1 MITLTGIKASEGIVI
16 GKALIIDKR
25 ILNVKRRNI
34 DPSEVENEIEK
45 LKKAVNE
52 TEKYMLSVKE
62 MTNEDL
68 ASGHQFIFDVYL
80 MLLKDDM
87 LIGGTERYIKEHL
100 VNAEYALSVVSGHFI
115 KLFSN
120 AKDEYLKERKND
132 IKHIVKKLLNFMVDK
147 GYESISN
154 FKEDLIII
162 AHDLSPYE
170 VAHFYKNSVKGFALD
185 MGSKTSHT
193 SIILRAMGIP
203 AVVGLEN
210 ATYIVSNDDT
220 VIVDGLAGKVIV
232 DPDEET
238 LLQYKVKE
246 KGYLNF
252 VEKLSKLK
260 DKEVLTKDN
269 VKINLFANVEIN
281 DEISIALDYNSQG
294 IGLYRTEFF
303 YLEKGDMPEDEQF
316 EILKEAANLIKNK
329 ELTIRTFD
337 LGGEKLSDLLPH
349 PDENNPVLGLRAI
362 RYSLRF
368 KDFFKKQIR
377 AILRT
382 SAFGNI
388 KIMFPMISGIEEI
401 DQAKSLLQECK
412 DELRKKGIAFDENI
426 KVGIMVEL
434 PSLALISDLA
444 AQEVD
449 FFSVGTNDLI
459 QYTLGI
465 DRNNEYVAYL
475 YRPSHPAVLT
485 LLKNII
491 DSANK
496 FNIDATVCGEMAGDP
511 MYIPV
516 LIGLGYTNLS
526 MSPSQLLKAKL
537 LISQIDTKDC
547 KELLNDMLTCKYA
560 KKAEE
565 KLKDFLSKYTHDLY
579 LN

>member
-62 MTNEDL
+62 MTTEDL

-220 VIVDGLAGKVIV
+220 VIVDGLEGKIIV

-252 VEKLSKLK
+252 VKKLNKLK

-547 KELLNDMLTCKYA
+547 KELLNDMITCKYA
-560 KKAEE
+560 RKAEE

>member
-220 VIVDGLAGKVIV
+220 VIVDGLEGKIIV

-246 KGYLNF
+246 KGFLNF
-252 VEKLSKLK
+252 VKKLNKLK

-349 PDENNPVLGLRAI
+349 PDESNPVMGLRAI

-388 KIMFPMISGIEEI
+388 RIMFPMISGIEEI

-412 DELRKKGIAFDENI
+412 DELKEKGIAFDENI

-475 YRPSHPAVLT
+475 YRPSHPAILT

>member
-100 VNAEYALSVVSGHFI
+100 VNAEYALNVVSGHFI

-220 VIVDGLAGKVIV
+220 VIVDGLEGKIIV

-252 VEKLSKLK
+252 VEKLNKLK

-526 MSPSQLLKAKL
+526 MSPSQLLRAKL

>member
-1 MITLTGIKASEGIVI
+1 MIALTGIKASEGIVI

-210 ATYIVSNDDT
+210 ATYIVSNGDI
-220 VIVDGLAGKVIV
+220 VIVDGLEGKIIV

-252 VEKLSKLK
+252 VENLNKLK

>member
-34 DPSEVENEIEK
+34 DLSEVENEIEK

-62 MTNEDL
+62 MTNNDL

-220 VIVDGLAGKVIV
+220 VIVDGLEGKVIV

-252 VEKLSKLK
+252 VKKLSKLK

-281 DEISIALDYNSQG
+281 DEIYIAVDYNSQG

-316 EILKEAANLIKNK
+316 EILKEAANLNKNK

-337 LGGEKLSDLLPH
+337 LGGEKLSNLLPH
-349 PDENNPVLGLRAI
+349 PDESNPVMGLRAI

-388 KIMFPMISGIEEI
+388 RIMFPMISGIEEI

-412 DELRKKGIAFDENI
+412 DELKEKGIAFDENI

-475 YRPSHPAVLT
+475 YRPSHPAILT

-547 KELLNDMLTCKYA
+547 KELLNDMITCKYA
-560 KKAEE
+560 RKAEE

>member
-1 MITLTGIKASEGIVI
+1 MITLSGIKVSDGIVI
-16 GKALIIDKR
+16 GKAFILDKR
-25 ILNVKRRNI
+25 IANVKRRNI
-34 DPSEVENEIEK
+34 DYSEVENEIEK
-45 LKKAVNE
+45 LKKALNE

-62 MTNEDL
+62 MTNGDL
-68 ASGHQFIFDVYL
+68 AASHQFIFDVYL

-87 LIGGTERYIKEHL
+87 LIGETKRYIKENL
-100 VNAEYALSVVSGHFI
+100 VNAEYALNVVSGNLI
-115 KLFSN
+115 KLFN
-120 AKDEYLKERKND
+120 RAKDDYLKERKND

-147 GYESISN
+147 GYENVSN
-154 FKEDLIII
+154 LKEDLIVV

-170 VAHFYKNSVKGFALD
+170 VAHFYKKNVKGFLLD
-185 MGSKTSHT
+185 MGSKVSHT

-210 ATYIVSNDDT
+210 ATYVISNDDT
-220 VIVDGLAGKVIV
+220 VIIDGIEGKAIV
-232 DPDEET
+232 NPDEET
-238 LLQYKVKE
+238 FLQYKEKE
-246 KGYLNF
+246 KGHLNF
-252 VEKLSKLK
+252 VKKLSKLK
-260 DKEVLTKDN
+260 DKEVFTKDN
-269 VKINLFANVEIN
+269 VKINLFANVELN

-316 EILKEAANLIKNK
+316 EILKEAANLNKGK
-329 ELTIRTFD
+329 ELTVRTFD
-337 LGGEKLSDLLPH
+337 LGGEKLSTLLPH
-349 PDENNPVLGLRAI
+349 PDENNPVMGLRAI

-377 AILRT
+377 AILRA

-412 DELRKKGIAFDENI
+412 NELKENGIAFDKDINI
-426 KVGIMVEL
+426 GIMVEL
-434 PSLALISDLA
+434 PSIALISDLA

-449 FFSVGTNDLI
+449 FLSVGTNDLI

-475 YRPSHPAVLT
+475 YRPSHPAILA

-491 DSANK
+491 DSANR
-496 FNIDATVCGEMAGDP
+496 FNINATVCGEMAGDP

-526 MSPSQLLKAKL
+526 MSPSQLLKVKL

-547 KELLNDMLTCKYA
+547 KKLVNSMLTCKYA
-560 KKAEE
+560 RNSEE
-565 KLKDFLSKYTHDLY
+565 KLKKFLSDYTHELY

>member
-62 MTNEDL
+62 MTTEDL

>member
-1 MITLTGIKASEGIVI
+1 
-16 GKALIIDKR
+16 
-25 ILNVKRRNI
+25 
-34 DPSEVENEIEK
+34 
-45 LKKAVNE
+45 
-52 TEKYMLSVKE
+52 
-62 MTNEDL
+62 
-68 ASGHQFIFDVYL
+68 
-80 MLLKDDM
+80 
-87 LIGGTERYIKEHL
+87 
-100 VNAEYALSVVSGHFI
+100 
-115 KLFSN
+115 
-120 AKDEYLKERKND
+120 
-132 IKHIVKKLLNFMVDK
+132 
-147 GYESISN
+147 
-154 FKEDLIII
+154 
-162 AHDLSPYE
+162 
-170 VAHFYKNSVKGFALD
+170 
-185 MGSKTSHT
+185 
-193 SIILRAMGIP
+193 
-203 AVVGLEN
+203 
-210 ATYIVSNDDT
+210 
-220 VIVDGLAGKVIV
+220 KVIV

-238 LLQYKVKE
+238 LLQYKEKE
-246 KGYLNF
+246 KGHLNF
-252 VEKLSKLK
+252 VKKLSKLK
-260 DKEVLTKDN
+260 DKEVFTKDN